1 MPPLM
6 FLLFVLIVGV
16 PIARILRRAGRS
28 RWWVILAFVPLLNLL
43 GLWLF
48 AFLRWP
54 TLDKSSGH

>member
-1 MPPLM
+1 ML
-6 FLLFVLIVGV
+6 LLFVLIAGV

-48 AFLRWP
+48 AFARWP
-54 TLDKSSGH
+54 NLDRSPP